1 MPVAAVF
8 NVVLAGT
15 RGLGTMAP
23 TVAVDS
29 LGRAAVQLVA
39 VAVVQVLGWGALAV
53 IVAWSTPY
61 ALGLVVAVMWL
72 AALLQYRPPG
82 EPGRA
87 DGAPTGR
94 VSAGAFWRFTAPR
107 ALGTTSQLVL
117 KRADIVLVAALASP
131 AEAALYAA
139 ATRFVVVGQLGVQAL
154 QQALG
159 PHVSARF
166 ADNDLAGARALY
178 RATTAWAM
186 LIAWPIYLL
195 CASLAPQLL
204 GLFGPGYSD
213 VSTVVVLLSLAMLVA
228 TACGA
233 VDTGAADVRH
243 TWLSLCNNM
252 FALMLNLCLNLVLIP
267 AYGALGAGV
276 AWTISILVRNLLPLV
291 QISPS
296 TGYRQSAGT
305 PQPSPL
311 CRSCVLACCRS
322 SRDCCRYR
330 RCGRWPDWLSERGST
345 WWQCSTGGRS
355 CS

>member
-1 MPVAAVF
+1 
-8 NVVLAGT
+8 
-15 RGLGTMAP
+15 MAP

-61 ALGLVVAVMWL
+61 ALGLVVAVMCSPRCCNI
-72 AALLQYRPPG
+72 AR
-82 EPGRA
+82 RA
-87 DGAPTGR
+87 SLTGLTVLTGR

-296 TGYRQSAGT
+296 TGYRRSAGT
-305 PQPSPL
+305 PRPSPL